1 MQSNEKR
8 IYKLIVDE
16 IEHGN
21 TSRAE
26 IIRAVV
32 SKLCGENAPM
42 EAIARH
48 RGSVGATVTK
58 MLEYG
63 VIANE
68 DGRIVL
74 KITRSAAVRTENL
87 EREILN
93 LLTEGPVPKA
103 QIRDRLDEFFETKKT
118 PTEKDDSLL
127 SIITG
132 QVLKRLTTLGIIRL
146 YYGKYEIAPEKLAE
160 AGDITAM
167 ISLKADF
174 ITRLHAKGG
183 EFFEH
188 YIVTLLAKYLRRSR
202 KRVIEAYVNGGV
214 TDGGID
220 GIIRTEDV
228 LGFREEIMIQAKNRT
243 ETVIETSVRGFYG
256 SVCAAQGSRGIY
268 ATTSDFHP
276 TAKAFLDSID
286 NCVGV
291 SGEDIFEMAKKC
303 RYGIRKKHGVYMI
316 DAKIL

>member
-1 MQSNEKR
+1 MQNNEKK
-8 IYKLIVDE
+8 IYKLIVDQ
-16 IEHGN
+16 IEGGKA
-21 TSRAE
+21 TRAE
-26 IIRAVV
+26 IIEGATA
-32 SKLCGENAPM
+32 LLAGENAPM
-42 EAIARH
+42 EARARL
-48 RGSVGATVTK
+48 RGSVGAVFTK
-58 MLEYG
+58 MLEYN
-63 VIANE
+63 VIASE
-68 DGRIVL
+68 EGRIVL
-74 KITRSAAVRTENL
+74 KITRSAAIRTENL

-93 LLTEGPVPKA
+93 LLSEGPIPKA
-103 QIRDRLDEFFETKKT
+103 EIRDRLDEFFGTKRT
-118 PTEKDDSLL
+118 PSEKDDTLL
-127 SIITG
+127 SITTG

-146 YYGKYEIAPEKLAE
+146 YYGKYEIAPEKMAE
-160 AGDITAM
+160 AGDLAAM

-174 ITRLHAKGG
+174 ITRIHAKGG

-202 KRVIEAYVNGGV
+202 KRVTAAYVNGGV

-228 LGFREEIMIQAKNRT
+228 LGFREEIMIQAKNRA

-268 ATTSDFHP
+268 ATTADFHP
-276 TAKAFLDSID
+276 SAKAFLDGID
-286 NCVGV
+286 NCVGI
-291 SGEDIFEMAKKC
+291 SGEDVFEMAMKC

>member
-8 IYKLIVDE
+8 IYKLIIDE
-16 IEHGN
+16 IEGGK

-26 IIRAVV
+26 IIEGATAR
-32 SKLCGENAPM
+32 LCGGNAPL
-42 EAIARH
+42 EARSRL
-48 RGSVGATVTK
+48 RGSVGAVFTK
-58 MLEYG
+58 MMEYSI
-63 VIANE
+63 IATE
-68 DGRIVL
+68 DKKIVL
-74 KITRSAAVRTENL
+74 KTTRSNAVRTENL

-93 LLTEGPVPKA
+93 LLSAGPVPKA
-103 QIRDRLDEFFETKKT
+103 ELRDRLDEFFGTSKT
-118 PTEKDDSLL
+118 PSGKDDFLL
-127 SIITG
+127 NSITG
-132 QVLKRLTTLGIIRL
+132 QIIKRLTSLGIIRL
-146 YYGKYEIAPEKLAE
+146 YYGNYEIIPEREAE
-160 AGDITAM
+160 ANDLAAM
-167 ISLKADF
+167 SSLKADF

-202 KRVIEAYVNGGV
+202 KRIIEAYVNGGV

-243 ETVIETSVRGFYG
+243 ETVVETAVRGFYG

-276 TAKAFLDSID
+276 SATAFLDSID

-303 RYGIRKKHGVYMI
+303 RYGIRKKRGVYMI

>member
-1 MQSNEKR
+1 MQNEKR

-21 TSRAE
+21 TSRAG
-26 IIRAVV
+26 IIKAVV
-32 SKLCGENAPM
+32 PKLCGEDAPM
-42 EAIARH
+42 EAVARH
-48 RGSVGATVTK
+48 RGTVGAIMTK

-68 DGRIVL
+68 EGRIVL

-93 LLTEGPVPKA
+93 LLTEGPVPKN
-103 QIRDRLDEFFETKKT
+103 QIRDRLDEFFRTKST

-127 SIITG
+127 TITTG
-132 QVLKRLTTLGIIRL
+132 QVLKRLTNLGIIRL
-146 YYGKYEIAPEKLAE
+146 YYGKYEIAPEKAAE
-160 AGDITAM
+160 AGDLAAM
-167 ISLKADF
+167 VSLKADF
-174 ITRLHAKGG
+174 IARIHAKGG

-188 YIVTLLAKYLRRSR
+188 YIITLLAKYLRRSR
-202 KRVIEAYVNGGV
+202 KKVTAAYVNGGV

-228 LGFREEIMIQAKNRT
+228 LGFREEIMIQAKNRA
-243 ETVIETSVRGFYG
+243 ETVIETAVRGFYG

-268 ATTSDFHP
+268 ASTSDFHP
-276 TAKAFLDSID
+276 SAKAFLDGID
-286 NCVGV
+286 NCVGI

-303 RYGIRKKHGVYMI
+303 RYGIRKKRGVYMI

>member
-16 IEHGN
+16 IEGGAV
-21 TSRAE
+21 TRAM
-26 IIRAVV
+26 IIEGATV
-32 SKLCGENAPM
+32 KLCGGNAPM
-42 EAIARH
+42 DARARL
-48 RGSVGATVTK
+48 RGSVGAVFTK

-63 VIANE
+63 VIASE
-68 DGRIVL
+68 DGKIVL
-74 KITRSAAVRTENL
+74 KTTRSTAVRTENL
-87 EREILN
+87 EREILT
-93 LLTEGPVPKA
+93 LLSEGPVAKTEL
-103 QIRDRLDEFFETKKT
+103 RDRLDDFFKTKST
-118 PTEKDDSLL
+118 PSEKDDLL
-127 SIITG
+127 LTTITG
-132 QVLKRLTTLGIIRL
+132 QVVKRLTSLGIIRL
-146 YYGKYEIAPEKLAE
+146 YYGKYEIAPEKAAE

-167 ISLKADF
+167 IALKADF

-202 KRVIEAYVNGGV
+202 KRVTAAYVNGGV

-243 ETVIETSVRGFYG
+243 ETVVETAVRGFYG
-256 SVCAAQGSRGIY
+256 SVCAAQGSRGIF

-276 TAKAFLDSID
+276 TAKAFLDGID

-303 RYGIRKKHGVYMI
+303 RYGIRKKRGVYMI